1 MVVGRGEQRSGACCK
16 GEGVD
21 KAHHIS
27 ADGLGSVAHTAEHV
41 LELPA
46 LLNEDGERALPAGE
60 LRHDVGDLRR
70 DHAHL
75 VRGLG
80 RRRAQPSHSRAGL
93 LQLIQVR
100 TQRSRINAPDAG
112 HRFLVGARGLAA
124 RLKLCRHAA
133 DFGNLALRAAL
144 DLRRRLF
151 CARTHPRNAG
161 SAALAF
167 TAGGVGKVVQR
178 ALDFSY
184 AGFGLGAVN
193 LED

>member
-1 MVVGRGEQRSGACCK
+1 MNRTPFAIVLVA
-16 GEGVD
+16 
-21 KAHHIS
+21 AL
-27 ADGLGSVAHTAEHV
+27 GLS
-41 LELPA
+41 LP
-46 LLNEDGERALPAGE
+46 
-60 LRHDVGDLRR
+60 
-70 DHAHL
+70 
-75 VRGLG
+75 
-80 RRRAQPSHSRAGL
+80 SRAGAQNL
-93 LQLIQVR
+93 DA
-100 TQRSRINAPDAG
+100 QRSRINAPDAG